1 MYIVYSDV
9 YMYSYMY
16 IIKKKTK
23 NKKKTRP
30 CSLSCVARRWGT
42 ILIFNSPSSLPRELV
57 SYKTKGGGGG
67 GGGGRETVP
76 IQGS

>member
-1 MYIVYSDV
+1 MYIV
-9 YMYSYMY
+9 MY
-16 IIKKKTK
+16 ICIHTCKKK
-23 NKKKTRP
+23 KKKKKRP

-42 ILIFNSPSSLPRELV
+42 ILIFNSPSSLPRGLV

-67 GGGGRETVP
+67 GERETVP

>member
-1 MYIVYSDV
+1 MYIGYSGI

-16 IIKKKTK
+16 IKKK
-23 NKKKTRP
+23 KKKKKKKRP

-57 SYKTKGGGGG
+57 SYKTKGGGG
-67 GGGGRETVP
+67 RETVP

>member
-1 MYIVYSDV
+1 MYIVYSGV

-16 IIKKKTK
+16 KKK
-23 NKKKTRP
+23 KKKKKKKRP

-57 SYKTKGGGGG
+57 SYKTKGGGGERDCTYPG
-67 GGGGRETVP
+67 
-76 IQGS
+76 